1 MENNNNL
8 DSSLIQKCIDISCI
22 EKNKLNSNISFGFKN
37 KMQNWKDNLK
47 YNFIRFNSKFDMVK
61 GKIHIFNKLYD
72 TFIESE
78 KNKFYKKFNKIVM
91 VTYRSKYRP
100 QINIKNKK
108 EYTTDCGWGCM
119 IRSSQMILCRALYK
133 IFKYNLKQNEKNQ
146 NLTKIIAPFV
156 MDNYLN
162 IIENKYYG
170 MDNYINKL
178 KSFGKNDIIEID
190 PPFSIHKI
198 CILGEKFGR
207 TCGEWFSDYELPK
220 IYDIINTNF
229 DIIPNLSIIHFN
241 SLVELGIIL
250 KRCFK
255 EEIANNENNI
265 SNENNDNINNINV
278 INNENIIKIE
288 DKNYTMEKMG
298 LIFISNRLG
307 LNNVSPDYYPSL
319 KKIFNCKEFI
329 GIIGGKKKSNSA
341 SYFFGYYDNYLLY
354 LDPHHNNISINK
366 IDDNNI
372 NTYINKTIYKFQF
385 SSLKSALTI
394 GFLFRNMKEFND
406 LLTFFRN
413 IKKDENS
420 CFSFSEKMNK
430 EEDNKEFNEML
441 NNISEKDDF

>member
-1 MENNNNL
+1 ME
-8 DSSLIQKCIDISCI
+8 
-22 EKNKLNSNISFGFKN
+22 
-37 KMQNWKDNLK
+37 W
-47 YNFIRFNSKFDMVK
+47 
-61 GKIHIFNKLYD
+61 
-72 TFIESE
+72 
-78 KNKFYKKFNKIVM
+78 
-91 VTYRSKYRP
+91 
-100 QINIKNKK
+100 
-108 EYTTDCGWGCM
+108 
-119 IRSSQMILCRALYK
+119 
-133 IFKYNLKQNEKNQ
+133 
-146 NLTKIIAPFV
+146 II
-156 MDNYLN
+156 
-162 IIENKYYG
+162 
-170 MDNYINKL
+170 
-178 KSFGKNDIIEID
+178 
-190 PPFSIHKI
+190 I

-288 DKNYTMEKMG
+288 DKNYKMEKMG

>member
-22 EKNKLNSNISFGFKN
+22 EKNKLNSNISFGFNN
-37 KMQNWKDNLK
+37 KIQNWKDNLK
-47 YNFIRFNSKFDMVK
+47 YNFIRFNSKFDMIK
-61 GKIHIFNKLYD
+61 GKIHIYNKLYD

-100 QINIKNKK
+100 QINKKNKK

-146 NLTKIIAPFV
+146 NLTKILVPFV
-156 MDNYLN
+156 IDNYLN

-170 MDNYINKL
+170 IDNYINKL

>member
-1 MENNNNL
+1 MENNNNK
-8 DSSLIQKCIDISCI
+8 DSILIQKCFDISCI
-22 EKNKLNSNISFGFKN
+22 EKDKMNNNIYFGFKS

-47 YNFIRFNSKFDMVK
+47 YNFIRFNSKFDLVK
-61 GKIHIFNKLYD
+61 GKIHLFNKIYD

-78 KNKFYKKFNKIVM
+78 KNKFCKKFNKIIM

-100 QINIKNKK
+100 QINTKNNK

-133 IFKYNLKQNEKNQ
+133 IFKYNIKQNE

-162 IIENKYYG
+162 IIEKNYYG

-220 IYDIINTNF
+220 IYDIINTHF

-241 SLVELGIIL
+241 SLVELGTIL

-255 EEIANNENNI
+255 EEIPNNENNI
-265 SNENNDNINNINV
+265 SNENNDNINV

-319 KKIFNCKEFI
+319 KKVFNCKEFI

-354 LDPHHNNISINK
+354 LDPHHNNISVNK
-366 IDDNNI
+366 LDDINI

-385 SSLKSALTI
+385 SSLKSALTL

-406 LLTFFRN
+406 LLAFFRN

-430 EEDNKEFNEML
+430 EVDNKEINEIL